1 MSLYSGNSLFL
12 WILKNFK
19 NLEIEFYVSVSM
31 RSCPKVGL
39 GQYFLHS
46 WDINLLKRNKQNRSQ
61 IFWVQI
67 NKAKMENPL
76 IFFYPYKI
84 LELQH
89 SLDNMEMKHDGQ
101 DGCGE

>member
-1 MSLYSGNSLFL
+1 
-12 WILKNFK
+12 
-19 NLEIEFYVSVSM
+19 M

-46 WDINLLKRNKQNRSQ
+46 WDINLLKRNKQHRSQ

-67 NKAKMENPL
+67 NKVKLENPL
-76 IFFYPYKI
+76 ISFEI

-89 SLDNMEMKHDGQ
+89 LLDYMGMRHDGQ
-101 DGCGE
+101 DGCQE

>member
-46 WDINLLKRNKQNRSQ
+46 WDINLLNRNKQHRSQ
-61 IFWVQI
+61 KKLGPI
-67 NKAKMENPL
+67 NKVKLENPL
-76 IFFYPYKI
+76 ISLDPYEI

-89 SLDNMEMKHDGQ
+89 ILDYMGMRHDGQ
-101 DGCGE
+101 DGCEE